1 MSYIPDTRRTYS
13 KLYGKTKENS
23 YYEGYLNDKDAEY
36 VAGFDWVTDL
46 VLRNLFHEGNAEDVY
61 DILVENVENISKNE
75 KLIVDLKTLPN
86 DDRKDIVKA
95 IKFLVLDHI
104 EMDRDELITSMI
116 DNMDDDEFAKL
127 KEAYNNGRRNSVL
140 KQAHAL
146 GIADENGIYTD
157 EEYKLDD

>member
-46 VLRNLFHEGNAEDVY
+46 VLRNFFHEDNAEDAY
-61 DILVENVENISKNE
+61 DVLIENVENISKNE
-75 KLIVDLKTLPN
+75 HLIKYLEALSS
-86 DDRKDIVKA
+86 DDKKDIIKA

-116 DNMDDDEFAKL
+116 DSMDDDEFAKL

-146 GIADENGIYTD
+146 GIADENGNYTD
-157 EEYKLDD
+157 EEYKIDD

>member
-23 YYEGYLNDKDAEY
+23 YYEGYLNDTDAEY

-46 VLRNLFHEGNAEDVY
+46 VLRNFFHEGNAEDVY
-61 DILVENVENISKNE
+61 DILVDNVANISENEELITYLENLSSDERKN
-75 KLIVDLKTLPN
+75 
-86 DDRKDIVKA
+86 IVKA

-116 DNMDDDEFAKL
+116 DSMDDDELAKL

-140 KQAHAL
+140 KQSHSL
-146 GIADENGIYTD
+146 GITDENGIYTD
-157 EEYKLDD
+157 EEYKIDD